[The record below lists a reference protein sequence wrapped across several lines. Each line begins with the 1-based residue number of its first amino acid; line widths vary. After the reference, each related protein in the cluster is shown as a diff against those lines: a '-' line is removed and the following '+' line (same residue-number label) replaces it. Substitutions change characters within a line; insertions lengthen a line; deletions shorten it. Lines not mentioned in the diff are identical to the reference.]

1 MKIYLKLTFLLLF
14 VAFYVSP
21 ANAMLGNN
29 VNENKRQFGKELDT
43 KDFTGKNGDFC
54 GKKSYPFSLYGW
66 QVEAIYADGKSFSET
81 VRPKGG
87 KVTKEMISEK
97 EANSIADM
105 LYPKKERGRYRKQ
118 IDNAN
123 FVSHFFEYG
132 VISFEMQMDK
142 RRKRHIGV
150 IGVRT
155 VLYSNGDKFKDIM
168 VNAYH

>member
-1 MKIYLKLTFLLLF
+1 MKIYLKLVFLFILVMLC
-14 VAFYVSP
+14 VGSVK
-21 ANAMLGNN
+21 AMLSNT
-29 VNENKRQFGKELDT
+29 VNENKKQFGNELDT
-43 KDFTGKNGDFC
+43 KDFSGKNRDFC

-66 QVEAIYADGKSFSET
+66 QVEAIYTDGKSFSET
-81 VRPKGG
+81 ARPKGG

-97 EANSIADM
+97 EANAIADI

-123 FVSHFFEYG
+123 FVSHFFENG
-132 VISFEMQMDK
+132 VVSFEMQMDK

-150 IGVRT
+150 RGVRT
-155 VLYSNGDKFKDIM
+155 ILYSNGDKFKDIR